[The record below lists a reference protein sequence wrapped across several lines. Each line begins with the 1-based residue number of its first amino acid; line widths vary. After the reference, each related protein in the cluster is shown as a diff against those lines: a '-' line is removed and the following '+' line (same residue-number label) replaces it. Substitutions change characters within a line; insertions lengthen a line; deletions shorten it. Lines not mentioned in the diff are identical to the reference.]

1 VVVTTVSLV
10 EAPAAIQ
17 SYASGS
23 GRPVILLDGGSGA
36 GKTSLAARVAA
47 SWRATRGEEL
57 QVVSLDD
64 VYPGWDGLAAGSA
77 AVTRILAGSNA
88 GYRRWDWDTSRPA
101 AWVSVDPHRP
111 ILVEGCGALTVAS
124 APLATCR
131 VWLEL
136 DEAARK
142 TRALARDKGG
152 FDPYWDIW
160 AAQELRHW
168 RENRPWSL
176 ADLTV
181 QLG

>member
-1 VVVTTVSLV
+1 MTTVSLV

-88 GYRRWDWDTSRPA
+88 GYRRWDWDRSRPA

-124 APLATCR
+124 APARVGHMAT
-131 VWLEL
+131 
-136 DEAARK
+136 AIARLQ
-142 TRALARDKGG
+142 ALAAE
-152 FDPYWDIW
+152 PVE
-160 AAQELRHW
+160 ATAPQAEA
-168 RENRPWSL
+168 S
-176 ADLTV
+176 AS
-181 QLG
+181 